1 MTVKRRFKTLM
12 LRKKKRQSEREVEA
26 AQKDEN
32 RHKDEPEMNGI
43 SRDALLPT
51 NHLENEANYNRNQAE
66 EAETSNGQID
76 LNCHPN
82 RDDMQLDLEVPGM
95 SLLSLVQAA
104 SLPLEDFMKQSRI
117 PSLTCERQGSLGS
130 CILTQV
136 TGESERRRCLSDEG
150 GHASGGWEHE
160 SRGDGGCHESKL
172 D

>member
-26 AQKDEN
+26 AQKDDN
-32 RHKDEPEMNGI
+32 HHRDEPEMNGI
-43 SRDALLPT
+43 SRDVLLLK
-51 NHLENEANYNRNQAE
+51 NHPENKGSHSRNQAE
-66 EAETSNGQID
+66 EGETSNGQID

-82 RDDMQLDLEVPGM
+82 REDMQLDLEVPGM

-104 SLPLEDFMKQSRI
+104 SLPLEDFMKQRTI
-117 PSLTCERQGSLGS
+117 PSLTCEQQGSLGS
-130 CILTQV
+130 CIITPV
-136 TGESERRRCLSDEG
+136 TGESERRLSDEG

-160 SRGDGGCHESKL
+160 SRSDGGYHESKL